1 MDEACPLLRA
11 LHAVLP
17 RGRVTQPTRT
27 SRNGEAFARRYG
39 QKVGPLLRGAI
50 SGDGVLQREAAV
62 QVLTKWRVES
72 AEPVKG
78 MGNHLP
84 WLGFR
89 VSPGEARAF
98 CEQALDDPHLV
109 RGGPA

>member
-1 MDEACPLLRA
+1 M
-11 LHAVLP
+11 
-17 RGRVTQPTRT
+17 
-27 SRNGEAFARRYG
+27 
-39 QKVGPLLRGAI
+39 RGAI

-62 QVLTKWRVES
+62 KVLTKWLMES

-78 MGNHLP
+78 MGNNLQ

-98 CEQALDDPHLV
+98 CEQALSDPRLV